1 VGVSIDQKSV
11 HTLKAGR
18 GEDRTKR
25 GPTEGDCRTM
35 TEPRS
40 RGKT

>member
-1 VGVSIDQKSV
+1 MGASIDQKSM

-18 GEDRTKR
+18 VENRTER
-25 GPTEGDCRTM
+25 GPPEGDCRTM

-40 RGKT
+40 SGKT